1 MRSIMFYL
9 FWCKKISI
17 PQAWIQV
24 GATDTAW
31 CNQPPGLWSSCSPR
45 WGPLFPGAA
54 AGNES
59 LQAADVPWSMG
70 LGSSEAPM
78 KMMNMMN
85 MMKTDEKWSNM
96 VKWCMCRWS
105 KSRSLTHGEKARER
119 ERESESAT
127 DFAWFSGMI
136 CILCTCR
143 WCAHSEK
150 MYWRDGVAIL
160 PQPAKWRKHGTESLR
175 IVHEPTAEEWLGSRS
190 FHWFD
195 GQPGKK
201 SEYVTI
207 MYNYILKFIYI
218 YIYKQLD
225 ATVFHHVFTVLLMC
239 GLSFP

>member
-9 FWCKKISI
+9 FWCKKIRI

-24 GATDTAW
+24 GTTDTAW

-119 ERESESAT
+119 EWERDRFCMIFWDDMHTMHLSMVCPFWKNVLERWGCHSAAASQMEETWHREPP
-127 DFAWFSGMI
+127 D
-136 CILCTCR
+136 
-143 WCAHSEK
+143 CA
-150 MYWRDGVAIL
+150 RANRRGVAWLQIL
-160 PQPAKWRKHGTESLR
+160 SLVWWATRKKVGICHN
-175 IVHEPTAEEWLGSRS
+175 
-190 FHWFD
+190 
-195 GQPGKK
+195 
-201 SEYVTI
+201 YVQL
-207 MYNYILKFIYI
+207 YIKI

>member
-1 MRSIMFYL
+1 MRSIFFGARKSASHRPEFRLVQLTPVGVTSRQDYGHHAARGGDL
-9 FWCKKISI
+9 CSLALQ
-17 PQAWIQV
+17 QAMKAFKLQMCLGQW
-24 GATDTAW
+24 GMEA
-31 CNQPPGLWSSCSPR
+31 PR
-45 WGPLFPGAA
+45 H
-54 AGNES
+54 
-59 LQAADVPWSMG
+59 PWS
-70 LGSSEAPM
+70 PM

-119 ERESESAT
+119 ESESESAT

-190 FHWFD
+190 FDWFD

-201 SEYVTI
+201 SEYVR
-207 MYNYILKFIYI
+207 ILY
-218 YIYKQLD
+218 
-225 ATVFHHVFTVLLMC
+225 
-239 GLSFP
+239 